1 MTGVELV
8 LLLRRRR
15 VWLCWAL
22 LCALPALVAVL
33 LATTGIAPPP
43 GRGGAFLSAVVN
55 NGQLFPAAALAL
67 VLPVFLPITVAIVA
81 GDAVAGEA
89 SAGTLRYLLVRPVGR
104 LRLLAAKLVSVA
116 VFVLLAVLLVT
127 VTGYLV
133 GVALFGFGPDAGG
146 AGGVTSLSGAVLSP
160 AELVGRTALVVG
172 YLALCMLALGAVG
185 LFFSTVTDSPLAAAL
200 GVLAL
205 VVTSAALQPLD
216 AAAALQPYLPTR
228 HWLAWI
234 DLYRDPILWTA
245 VREGATVQAGYV
257 LVAFGA
263 AWANFATKDVTS

>member
-1 MTGVELV
+1 MTLVELE

-33 LATTGIAPPP
+33 LAVTGLAPPP
-43 GRGGAFLSAVVN
+43 GRGGAFLSAVVS

-104 LRLLAAKLVSVA
+104 LRLLLAKLVSVT

-133 GVALFGFGPDAGG
+133 GVALFGFGADAELGG

-160 AELVGRTALVVG
+160 AELLARTALVVG

-185 LFFSTVTDSPLAAAL
+185 RYGSIAPAASS
-200 GVLAL
+200 GC
-205 VVTSAALQPLD
+205 SAALATTSASTPS
-216 AAAALQPYLPTR
+216 AAASGESVSVEKNSPTAPSASMHR
-228 HWLAWI
+228 A
-234 DLYRDPILWTA
+234 R
-245 VREGATVQAGYV
+245 
-257 LVAFGA
+257 
-263 AWANFATKDVTS
+263 